1 MPEQPEEEPVLIT
14 SQLWKSARLAESNY
28 LPQMVR
34 AAAYATGKTYTQD
47 MTNFVA
53 SYPQIV
59 GAIALPVNEGMD
71 AVLAQFATD
80 PVHGAT
86 MDQLIIEAVN
96 AYQPPPAEPTPPAG

>member
-1 MPEQPEEEPVLIT
+1 MSEQPEEEQVLIT
-14 SQLWKSARLAESNY
+14 SQLWKAARLAESNY

-34 AAAYATGKTYTQD
+34 AAAYVTGKTYTQD

-59 GAIALPVNEGMD
+59 AAIDLPVNEGMD

-80 PVHGAT
+80 PQKGEG

-96 AYQPPPAEPTPPAG
+96 AYQPPPA